1 MPFSINQGVIGM
13 RKGVLIATCLWM
25 MFSQIVCQQKKT
37 ADRRKTIV
45 VIPKATSHEFWQS
58 VHAGAIQAARELDVN
73 MIWIGPEKEDDRQQQ
88 IALVDNQVMSQVD
101 GIVLAPLDAMA
112 LRRPVRVAVQ
122 KKIPVVIID
131 SALRESDDV
140 ISSFVA
146 TDNLEGGRIAGRN
159 LARLMQGKGKVIL
172 LRYLE
177 GSASTEAR
185 EEGFLE
191 AIRQFPQIEV
201 VSQEQY
207 GGATKA
213 SAQQVSENLLF
224 RFKDASGDLT
234 IDGIFCPNASTAY
247 GMLQALRRQRLTGR
261 VTYIG
266 FDAEPE
272 LVDGLREGDIDGLV
286 VQNPVQMGYLGVI
299 TMMQVL
305 EGKEVERRI
314 DTGVHFIEQKD
325 LEKPEL
331 KEVINP
337 DIEKWLKME

>member
-1 MPFSINQGVIGM
+1 
-13 RKGVLIATCLWM
+13 
-25 MFSQIVCQQKKT
+25 
-37 ADRRKTIV
+37 
-45 VIPKATSHEFWQS
+45 
-58 VHAGAIQAARELDVN
+58 
-73 MIWIGPEKEDDRQQQ
+73 
-88 IALVDNQVMSQVD
+88 
-101 GIVLAPLDAMA
+101 
-112 LRRPVRVAVQ
+112 
-122 KKIPVVIID
+122 
-131 SALRESDDV
+131 
-140 ISSFVA
+140 
-146 TDNLEGGRIAGRN
+146 
-159 LARLMQGKGKVIL
+159 MQGKGKVIL

-224 RFKDASGDLT
+224 RFKDASGNLK

-247 GMLQALRRQRLTGR
+247 GMLQALRRQRLTGE

-272 LVDGLREGDIDGLV
+272 LVEGLREGDIDGLV

-305 EGKEVERRI
+305 EGKEVEKRI
-314 DTGVHFIEQKD
+314 DTGVHFIEQDD

-331 KEVINP
+331 KEVIDP